1 MEKYNGSCNN
11 CRYYFYDNSTGS
23 SDCNNDDIDEMSLD
37 VHFVNDEPGCL
48 YYKAKILEDLEYPGL
63 DDDISFEV
71 SPYKLRRLC
80 ITNEWYT
87 RGSAEDYSTLMSY
100 CRNYGKDI
108 SVVDYLYTIAKDIK
122 EHSREDAVGIESI
135 MAEVHNSCMEMLIE

>member
-11 CRYYFYDNSTGS
+11 CRYYFYDNSTGT
-23 SDCNNDDIDEMSLD
+23 SDCNNDDIDEMSMD
-37 VHFVNDEPGCL
+37 IHFVNNEPGCP
-48 YYKAKILEDLEYPGL
+48 YCKPQFLEDLEYPGSES
-63 DDDISFEV
+63 DISFEV

-87 RGSAEDYSTLMSY
+87 RGSTADYSRLMSY
-100 CRNYGKDI
+100 CRDYGKNI

-122 EHSREDAVGIESI
+122 EHSREDAVGIVEI

>member
-1 MEKYNGSCNN
+1 MEKYNGDCSI
-11 CRYYFYDNSTGS
+11 CRYYFYDYSTGTS
-23 SDCNNDDIDEMSLD
+23 ECNNDDIDEVSID
-37 VHFVNDEPGCL
+37 VHYVNGEPGCP
-48 YYKAKILEDLEYPGL
+48 YYKPQFLEDLEYPGL
-63 DDDISFEV
+63 DNKISFEV

-80 ITNEWYT
+80 IDNEWYT
-87 RGSAEDYSTLMSY
+87 RGSNSDYSRLMDY

-135 MAEVHNSCMEMLIE
+135 MAEVHNSCMEMIIK

>member
-1 MEKYNGSCNN
+1 MGKYNGSCNN
-11 CRYYFYDNSTGS
+11 CRYYFYDNSTGT
-23 SDCNNDDIDEMSLD
+23 SDCNNDDIDEMSMD
-37 VHFVNDEPGCL
+37 VHFVNDEPGCP
-48 YYKAKILEDLEYPGL
+48 YHKAKILEDLEYPGL
-63 DDDISFEV
+63 DSKISFEV

-87 RGSAEDYSTLMSY
+87 RGSTEDYSTLMNY
-100 CRNYGKDI
+100 CRDYGRDI

-135 MAEVHNSCMEMLIE
+135 MAEVHNSCMEMLID